1 MSGGY
6 LAARDPI
13 RGSLKRFASEPLE
26 IRFAA
31 FKHAI
36 NTTKADVSTD
46 FGDTSAFSKNA
57 TVCEVFSYTSF
68 KYLTPYGGSS
78 TLPWMSLVSPVK
90 RSTALYSPRASMEHG
105 AFSALTATNTVS

>member
-1 MSGGY
+1 MSGGH

-31 FKHAI
+31 FKHAT

-57 TVCEVFSYTSF
+57 TVCEVFGLDKLQIF
-68 KYLTPYGGSS
+68 DPI
-78 TLPWMSLVSPVK
+78 
-90 RSTALYSPRASMEHG
+90 RRQLYPAVDVACFAG
-105 AFSALTATNTVS
+105 

>member
-1 MSGGY
+1 MSGGH

-13 RGSLKRFASEPLE
+13 RGSLK
-26 IRFAA
+26 RFAA

-57 TVCEVFSYTSF
+57 TVCEV
-68 KYLTPYGGSS
+68 YG
-78 TLPWMSLVSPVK
+78 LHKLQIFNPI
-90 RSTALYSPRASMEHG
+90 RRQLYPAVDVACFAG
-105 AFSALTATNTVS
+105 